1 MQRDT
6 ILSYADDTVVIVAD
20 NTWASGR
27 EKMND
32 SLEHIAN
39 WLAINKLSLNT
50 NKTVYM
56 TIGNYRDSVQI
67 KLDIRIHKQN
77 IKRVTH

>member
-1 MQRDT
+1 M
-6 ILSYADDTVVIVAD
+6 
-20 NTWASGR
+20 WASAR
-27 EKMND
+27 EKMNK

-56 TIGNYRDSVQI
+56 TMGNYSDSVPI
-67 KLDIRIHKQN
+67 KLDIEIHKQ
-77 IKRVTH
+77 KLKE